1 MVFVQII
8 LPVFLIFSVGYIG
21 EKVIGFEIRSLSI
34 MALYLMSPFLAFRTF
49 YETALDI
56 TYFYMVFYSLLL
68 CFSLIMIVKVI
79 GRIRDYSKSQVCGM
93 ILASSFMNNG
103 NYGTPVA
110 LFAFGAVGLDYAV
123 VLMVIQ
129 TLIMSTVGVYY
140 AVKGSSSAN
149 FSARQA
155 IAVVLKIPI
164 IYGAILGL
172 ILQQI
177 PAKLPG
183 PFLQATGFIA
193 DATIPTIMII
203 LGMQLAKI
211 KIKGIPLSKV
221 SLALSLRLFVSP
233 LIAVVIIFI
242 LPIDALL
249 KSIMILMAAMPSA
262 ANTAMYSLQF
272 GTEPELVSASTLL
285 STLFSLITLP
295 ILLTLLL

>member
-56 TYFYMVFYSLLL
+56 TYLYMLFYALLL
-68 CFSLIMIVKVI
+68 CFSLIIIVKVI
-79 GRIRDYSKSQVCGM
+79 GRIRGYSNSQVCGM

-110 LFAFGAVGLDYAV
+110 LFAFGVVGLDYAV

-140 AVKGSSSAN
+140 AAKGSSAN
-149 FSARQA
+149 FSAKQA
-155 IAVVLKIPI
+155 IAVVLRIPI

-172 ILQQI
+172 ILQQM
-177 PAKLPG
+177 PAKIPE

-211 KIKGIPLSKV
+211 KIKGVSLSKV

-242 LPIDALL
+242 LPIDPLL

-262 ANTAMYSLQF
+262 ANTTMYSLQF

-285 STLFSLITLP
+285 STIFSLITLP